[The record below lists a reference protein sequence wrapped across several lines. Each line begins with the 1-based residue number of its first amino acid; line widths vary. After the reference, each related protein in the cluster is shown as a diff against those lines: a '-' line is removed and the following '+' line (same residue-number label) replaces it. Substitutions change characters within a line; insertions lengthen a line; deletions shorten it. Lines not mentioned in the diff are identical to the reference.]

1 MTSNID
7 ELNQEMWRIYLTPS
21 DILARNLSY
30 FEAPVT
36 NTIPSGRVGLLDVFG
51 KIFDSSFV
59 EKTGKCRTIVDRKE
73 RSKFKREHLDSVT
86 WSGQFTERNDDS
98 MLCPSP
104 FACFDFDHLAERKEE
119 VRQLLVNDPKVVTAL
134 LFTSPSGDGLKWVV
148 VIDTRIA
155 SYATWYLAISN
166 YVAATYGLQIDSS
179 CSNLSRAC
187 FLCHDP
193 NVYLNPLFQQQ
204 EFTLSLPMQKE
215 EVESWAQKSE
225 PKKTGKPMVKSSA
238 SSAAMTNGVDLEA
251 DVARIVQ
258 ELTSRGIDIT
268 VGYENWIR
276 LGFAL
281 VNGLGEGGRS
291 YFHQLCSLYS
301 DYEYGECDKK
311 YSALL
316 KSNRGGIDINTFF
329 WMAQQA
335 GIDLSELARERVQ
348 RQQMLSQ
355 QEGGFSVESAK
366 SAKVPLGTIL
376 SKPSKTPF
384 FPIFPLKVPLGTLAL
399 LALSTEKPPSC

>member
-59 EKTGKCRTIVDRKE
+59 EKTDKCRTIVDRKE

-193 NVYLNPLFQQQ
+193 NVYLNPLFRQQ

-225 PKKTGKPMVKSSA
+225 PKKTGKPMVKSSV
-238 SSAAMTNGVDLEA
+238 SSAAMTNGVDLETE
-251 DVARIVQ
+251 VQ
-258 ELTSRGIDIT
+258 QVVQALTSRGIDIT
-268 VGYENWIR
+268 VGYANWR
-276 LGFAL
+276 NLAFAL
-281 VNGLGEGGRS
+281 ADGLGESGRS
-291 YFHQLCSLYS
+291 HFHALSSLHP
-301 DYEYGECDKK
+301 DYNYTECDKQ
-311 YSALL
+311 YTACLHG
-316 KSNRGGIDINTFF
+316 RGSGITIKTFF
-329 WMAQQA
+329 AMAKEA
-335 GIDLSELARERVQ
+335 GVQLRVSANSAKPPHGGNNENDEKKGILGDFTNFRQLGGLAELAETDISDSSFNRIVR
-348 RQQMLSQ
+348 LSNY
-355 QEGGFSVESAK
+355 
-366 SAKVPLGTIL
+366 
-376 SKPSKTPF
+376 
-384 FPIFPLKVPLGTLAL
+384 AL
-399 LALSTEKPPSC
+399 YGS